1 MNSGIASYAAPI
13 RFVRSGSGTL
23 TVTLENN
30 TFNGTIGTN
39 GDILLGDYRDSNNS
53 FAFNATIVTTN
64 PVMVK
69 SSTEAAY
76 SYNGGTVNVPNR

>member
-1 MNSGIASYAAPI
+1 MNAGISSYAAPI
-13 RFVRSGSGTL
+13 RFVKSGSGTL

-39 GDILLGDYRDSNNS
+39 GDILLGDYRTSGKS
-53 FAFNATIVTTN
+53 FAFDATIVTAN

-69 SSTEAAY
+69 SSAEAAY
-76 SYNGGTVNVPNR
+76 SHAGGVVNVSNY